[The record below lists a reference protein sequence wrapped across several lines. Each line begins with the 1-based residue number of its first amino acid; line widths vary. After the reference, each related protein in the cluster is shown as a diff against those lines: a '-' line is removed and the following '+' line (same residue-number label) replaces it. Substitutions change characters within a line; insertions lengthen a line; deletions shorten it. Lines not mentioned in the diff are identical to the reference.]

1 MCLDCHRSVWSSL
14 GRQPLHDSALRRCRN
29 TNNDISASSVPP
41 HGVLSTR
48 YVPARPRVRS
58 PIARHAIH
66 GLVERPVRHF
76 SFPPIPNLLHTYIH
90 THPFSSSRL
99 SLSPV
104 WHTLWLIKRWKRVP
118 VGSPIFASL
127 PSFFFSSSF
136 IIHHVEIVFHLF
148 YFIFLRSRG
157 KWCVGSDT
165 DLVIFSCGCLE
176 NSRRNCSLLFS
187 RHTWIS

>member
-1 MCLDCHRSVWSSL
+1 MIPPFDAAGTPTTTSQHPASLLMEFYPPGTFLRDQEYAVRSL
-14 GRQPLHDSALRRCRN
+14 GMRYMAWWKDRCV
-29 TNNDISASSVPP
+29 TSHSPP
-41 HGVLSTR
+41 FQIC
-48 YVPARPRVRS
+48 Y
-58 PIARHAIH
+58 I
-66 GLVERPVRHF
+66 
-76 SFPPIPNLLHTYIH
+76 HTYIH

-148 YFIFLRSRG
+148 YFILFYFLRSRG